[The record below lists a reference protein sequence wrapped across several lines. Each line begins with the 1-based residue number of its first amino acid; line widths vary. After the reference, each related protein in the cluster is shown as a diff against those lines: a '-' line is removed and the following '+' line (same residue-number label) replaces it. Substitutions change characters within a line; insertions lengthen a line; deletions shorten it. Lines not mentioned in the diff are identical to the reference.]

1 MMMFIVFFALKLL
14 FKTKLQGA
22 SLYVRK
28 MLSEEGGFARGN
40 FLDFTFPPVS
50 SLCLPSTSGF
60 TWKIQNSGVLPFFRT
75 LVF

>member
-40 FLDFTFPPVS
+40 FLDFTFPRFLSVS
-50 SLCLPSTSGF
+50 ALHIWFHLENPELWCPSLL
-60 TWKIQNSGVLPFFRT
+60 
-75 LVF
+75 